1 MVGEK
6 LLNFVVRLE
15 SERVIICPS
24 WEDNMGDIEEVSGDR
39 VSEVLRQQLGPEFI
53 STRRGAGNRELS
65 YLTGCDAIRIAN
77 AVFGFNG
84 WSSEVR
90 TNHLIYCTNEGG
102 RWSAGVSVNVRIT
115 LLKYDG
121 VFREDLGYG
130 QAIKLFSQLEAVE
143 KAGKEAQTDA
153 LKRALR
159 QFGEPTGNCM
169 YDKKY
174 LSQIGKHRRGAG
186 DVVAFDVN
194 SLFHLGKEMTAIVQ
208 KQGPV
213 NGESM
218 SKFLGLGDESKGVKR
233 VRNGDGDEDDKSGE
247 RAGKKLGECVSRFV
261 SSEED
266 ADICK

>member
-1 MVGEK
+1 
-6 LLNFVVRLE
+6 
-15 SERVIICPS
+15 
-24 WEDNMGDIEEVSGDR
+24 MGDIEEVSGDR

-84 WSSEVR
+84 W
-90 TNHLIYCTNEGG
+90 T
-102 RWSAGVSVNVRIT
+102 GVSVNVRIT

-174 LSQIGKHRRGAG
+174 LSQIRKHRRGAG

-247 RAGKKLGECVSRFV
+247 RAGKKLGCIDGSSGGTIDEVDDDEGSDIGGGYNDSQNSEVWEPRFCGV
-261 SSEED
+261 RID
-266 ADICK
+266 NPWLD